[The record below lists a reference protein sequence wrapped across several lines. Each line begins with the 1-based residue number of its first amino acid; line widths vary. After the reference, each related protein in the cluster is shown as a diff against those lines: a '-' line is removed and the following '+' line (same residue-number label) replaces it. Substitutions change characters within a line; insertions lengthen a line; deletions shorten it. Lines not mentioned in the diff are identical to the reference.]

1 MNIEILYQRL
11 DITLQ
16 QLQVFCQNAQ
26 IIELALFG
34 SILRDDFGSESDIDI
49 LVTFAPNYKISLLDF
64 VGLEYQL
71 QDLFNRKVDL
81 VSKKAVEQDRNWLR
95 RQEILNH
102 YQVIYESRSLLSA

>member
-11 DITLQ
+11 DITAE

-34 SILRDDFGSESDIDI
+34 SILRDDFSPESDIDI
-49 LVTFAPNYKISLLDF
+49 LVTFAPNCKISLLDF

-71 QDLFNRKVDL
+71 QDLLNRKVDL

>member
-11 DITLQ
+11 DITAE
-16 QLQVFCQNAQ
+16 QLQAFCQNAQ

-34 SILRDDFGSESDIDI
+34 SILRDDFRPDSDIDI
-49 LVTFAPNYKISLLDF
+49 LVTFAPHCKISLLDF

-71 QDLFNRKVDL
+71 QDLLNRNVDL